1 VTRRAQAEAHA
12 LPERAAAASEIW
24 QDRDGQV
31 IVEAADGDLWLG
43 GQAFAP
49 GPDDPVWAGFGPGGF
64 VRAARRSAPAPR
76 PGPLPAIRA
85 VDGDRDGYRRGVAA
99 AARAIAAGA
108 LAKVVLA
115 RRVRVQCASAI
126 DPATLFARLEAPG
139 VTRFLFRRGD
149 AAFVGATPERL
160 IAKRGRY
167 IETEA
172 LAGSA
177 TAAAQLGAKERAEHA
192 LVVDAIAD
200 ALAPL
205 CVELDVPAAPTA
217 RALRHIV
224 HFATPI
230 RGQLRRDRHILEL
243 AAALHPTPAVGGVP
257 RAAALAFIRAHEPA
271 ARGWYAGPVGWYDDR
286 GDGELTVALRS
297 AVVHGATAHLYAGA
311 GIVAGS
317 DPDAELAETD
327 LKLRTILEA
336 WSC

>member
-1 VTRRAQAEAHA
+1 M
-12 LPERAAAASEIW
+12 IF
-24 QDRDGQV
+24 QDRSGRT
-31 IVEAADGDLWLG
+31 IVEAEGGDLWLG
-43 GQAFAP
+43 GQSFTDP
-49 GPDDPVWAGFGPGGF
+49 NGDPVWSGFGRSRF
-64 VRAARRSAPAPR
+64 VPAARRPLPTFAPA
-76 PGPLPAIRA
+76 PLPAIRA
-85 VDGDRDGYRRGVAA
+85 ADGDRDGYRSGVAA
-99 AARAIAAGA
+99 AVRAIQSGE

-115 RRVRVQCASAI
+115 RRVRVDCAGPI
-126 DPATLFARLEAPG
+126 DPLAVFARLAAPG

-149 AAFVGATPERL
+149 AAFVGASPERL
-160 IAKRGRY
+160 IAKRGRF

-205 CVELDVPAAPTA
+205 CIELVVPPAPTA

-230 RGQLRRDRHILEL
+230 RGQLRHERHILEL

-257 RAAALAFIRAHEPA
+257 RAAALDFIRAHEPSP
-271 ARGWYAGPVGWYDDR
+271 RGWYAGPVGWYDGR

-297 AVVHGATAHLYAGA
+297 AVIRGATAHLYAGA

-336 WSC
+336 WAC